1 MEVAYK
7 YILLTHHFCL
17 YTIFGY
23 TSFLLT
29 HHFCLLIIIVYT
41 PFFLTHH
48 FWLHIIF
55 ANTSFLVTHHFCIHT
70 ISAYTQFLFHII
82 FVYSSLFIFFKIN
95 VPFLFIFFEMYDLQK
110 CIPLTAISFQNI
122 QILCQHLMEELLPFV
137 LILKH
142 GCTIYSEKKKKIM
155 NKEIIHLND
164 KDRYGLTSIQ
174 ICEKMMT
181 V

>member
-23 TSFLLT
+23 TSFLVT
-29 HHFCLLIIIVYT
+29 HHFCL
-41 PFFLTHH
+41 
-48 FWLHIIF
+48 HIIF
-55 ANTSFLVTHHFCIHT
+55 AYTSFLLHT
-70 ISAYTQFLFHII
+70 IFAYTPFLLHII
-82 FVYSSLFIFFKIN
+82 FVYSSLFNFFKIN

-142 GCTIYSEKKKKIM
+142 GCTIYSERRK
-155 NKEIIHLND
+155 NYE
-164 KDRYGLTSIQ
+164 
-174 ICEKMMT
+174 
-181 V
+181 